1 MDNFYK
7 KRILPTV
14 LVLLIAFII
23 TIVQA
28 KFSWRGF
35 YRAKSVHSDGSEK
48 NANEWTED
56 IKESNLIKKIFDD
69 CLNVTLI
76 LCVERLQRMHQEM
89 KT

>member
-7 KRILPTV
+7 KRILPTAFI
-14 LVLLIAFII
+14 LLIALII

-28 KFSWRGF
+28 KFSWSGF
-35 YRAKSVHSDGSEK
+35 HRAKSVHSDSSEK
-48 NANEWTED
+48 NTNEWTED
-56 IKESNLIKKIFDD
+56 IKESSLIKRIFDD

-89 KT
+89 KA